1 MYKSFPR
8 ILRTRIDWQVIKS
21 HHQRSPER
29 HLSACA
35 LHLLQQNPSI
45 SRFQDN
51 IATKSEHFS
60 FSNGKPVG
68 LIDQVAVALRRIGGD
83 FTKFEIAGPLLAFGR
98 MLMFKI
104 GGVSFKREIG
114 INGYLTNLSGVIG
127 SKDKFKLLYV
137 LPKGSWFP
145 CNASNGRL

>member
-29 HLSACA
+29 HLSACS

-68 LIDQVAVALRRIGGD
+68 LIDQVVVALRRLGSGN
-83 FTKFEIAGPLLAFGR
+83 
-98 MLMFKI
+98 
-104 GGVSFKREIG
+104 SFV
-114 INGYLTNLSGVIG
+114 VIG
-127 SKDKFKLLYV
+127 NSFGLSHSTV
-137 LPKGSWFP
+137 SQITWI
-145 CNASNGRL
+145 R

>member
-68 LIDQVAVALRRIGGD
+68 LIDQVAVALRRLGSGD
-83 FTKFEIAGPLLAFGR
+83 
-98 MLMFKI
+98 
-104 GGVSFKREIG
+104 SFV
-114 INGYLTNLSGVIG
+114 VIG
-127 SKDKFKLLYV
+127 DSFGLSHSTVSQITWRFVESMEERALHHLQWPSTQEKNEYNQVKICEEISSPRF
-137 LPKGSWFP
+137 
-145 CNASNGRL
+145 